1 MQRILLGTTQSVVS
15 YPRVLR
21 DDVMRL
27 SGVPTSATARR
38 VGQVSRDPETAYV
51 AATID
56 SLSTTTQ
63 GAHQEGDESI
73 TLNTAVAIVAGR
85 RYLITDAVHGRSLV
99 VEATRTGTSTELW
112 LAEPLLARVAN
123 NSTVQ
128 GLEVSVALTAAQT
141 SEPGPGYVLFRATV
155 DGILTEWDEAFRV
168 VRRITSIAL
177 TTTTLQHL
185 YPVVRRLASSTD
197 TTLEESIGAA
207 WQAMISPWLAAIG
220 ILDEDVITDDVL
232 IPVHAAAVVLH
243 LARQW
248 PAADVAY
255 VERLEASY
263 EQSKATTKDRVD
275 LAIRSQLEATPDPP
289 SPNNEPK
296 QKIMV
301 TR

>member
-51 AATID
+51 AASID
-56 SLSTTTQ
+56 ALSTTTQ

-73 TLNTAVAIVAGR
+73 TLAGAVAIVAGR
-85 RYLITDAVHGRSLV
+85 RYLITDATHGRVLT
-99 VEATRTGTSTELW
+99 VEATRTGTSTEMW
-112 LAEPLLARVAN
+112 LAEPLLADVAN
-123 NSTVQ
+123 GSAVR

-207 WQAMISPWLAAIG
+207 WLAMVQPWLAATG

-255 VERLEASY
+255 VERLETAY
-263 EQSKATTKDRVD
+263 EQTKATTKDRVD

-289 SPNNEPK
+289 SPGNEPK

>member
-56 SLSTTTQ
+56 TLTTTTQ

-73 TLNTAVAIVAGR
+73 TLAGAVAIVAGR

-99 VEATRTGTSTELW
+99 VEATKTGSSAELF
-112 LAEPLLARVAN
+112 LAEPLLADVAN
-123 NSTVQ
+123 ASTVR
-128 GLEVSVALTAAQT
+128 GLEVSVALTASQT

-207 WQAMISPWLAAIG
+207 WQAMVQPWLAAIG

-243 LARQW
+243 LANQW
-248 PAADVAY
+248 PAADVAF
-255 VERLEASY
+255 VERLQASY
-263 EQSKATTKDRVD
+263 EQTKQTTKDRVD
-275 LAIRSQLEATPDPP
+275 LAIRSQLETTPDPP

-296 QKIMV
+296 QQIRV

>member
-15 YPRVLR
+15 YPRVVR
-21 DDVMRL
+21 DDVVRY

-56 SLSTTTQ
+56 TLSTTTQ
-63 GAHQEGDESI
+63 GTHQEGDESI
-73 TLNTAVAIVAGR
+73 TLANASAIVAGR
-85 RYLITDAVHGRSLV
+85 QYQILDSAHGRVLI
-99 VEATRTGTSTELW
+99 VEATNTGTTTEMW
-112 LAEPLLARVAN
+112 LAEPLLAAVAN
-123 NSTVQ
+123 NSTVK
-128 GLEVSVALTAAQT
+128 GIEVSVALTAAQT

-155 DGILTEWDEAFRV
+155 DGTLTEWDEAFRV

-177 TTTTLQHL
+177 TTTMMQHL

-207 WQAMISPWLAAIG
+207 WTSLVQPWLAAIG
-220 ILDEDVITDDVL
+220 ILDEDIITDDVL
-232 IPVHAAAVVLH
+232 VPVHAAAVVLH

-248 PAADVAY
+248 PAADAAY

-263 EQSKATTKDRVD
+263 EQAKATTKDRVD

-296 QKIMV
+296 QQIRV

>member
-1 MQRILLGTTQSVVS
+1 MQRILLGTTQSVSS
-15 YPRVLR
+15 YARVVR
-21 DDVMRL
+21 DETVRY

-56 SLSTTTQ
+56 TLSTTTQ
-63 GAHQEGDESI
+63 GAHQEGGLSI
-73 TLNTAVAIVAGR
+73 TLAVAQPIVGGR
-85 RYLITDAVHGRSLV
+85 RYLLIDSSHGRSVV
-99 VEATRTGTSTELW
+99 VEATNTGTVTEMW
-112 LAEPLLARVAN
+112 LAEPLVCNIAN
-123 NSTVQ
+123 GSAVK
-128 GLEVSVALTAAQT
+128 GIEVSVALTAAQT

-155 DGILTEWDEAFRV
+155 DGLTTEWDEAFRV
-168 VRRITSIAL
+168 VRRITSVAL

-207 WQAMISPWLAAIG
+207 WVAMVQPWLAAIG
-220 ILDEDVITDDVL
+220 ILDEDIITDDVL

-243 LARQW
+243 LANQW
-248 PAADVAY
+248 PAADAAF
-255 VERLEASY
+255 VERLSASY
-263 EQSKATTKDRVD
+263 EQAKQTTKDRID

-289 SPNNEPK
+289 SPGNEPK
-296 QKIMV
+296 QQIRM

>member
-56 SLSTTTQ
+56 GLSRSTQ
-63 GAHQEGDESI
+63 GAHQEGDEAI
-73 TLNTAVAIVAGR
+73 TLNSAVAIVAGR

-99 VEATRTGTSTELW
+99 VEATKTGTASEMW
-112 LAEPLLARVAN
+112 LAEPLLADVAN

-207 WQAMISPWLAAIG
+207 WQAMVSPWLAAIG
-220 ILDEDVITDDVL
+220 ILDEDIITDDVL

-255 VERLEASY
+255 VERLEAAY

-289 SPNNEPK
+289 SPGNEAK

>member
-73 TLNTAVAIVAGR
+73 TLAGAVAIVAGR
-85 RYLITDAVHGRSLV
+85 RYLITDAVHGRVLT
-99 VEATRTGTSTELW
+99 VEATRTGSSAELW
-112 LAEPLLARVAN
+112 LAEPLLADVAN
-123 NSTVQ
+123 GSAVA

-155 DGILTEWDEAFRV
+155 DGIVTEWDEAFRV

-207 WQAMISPWLAAIG
+207 WQAMIQPWLAAIG
-220 ILDEDVITDDVL
+220 ILDEDIITDEVL

-243 LARQW
+243 LANQW
-248 PAADVAY
+248 PAADVAF
-255 VERLEASY
+255 VERLQASY
-263 EQSKATTKDRVD
+263 EQTKQTTKDRVD

-289 SPNNEPK
+289 SPGNEAK
-296 QKIMV
+296 QQIRV

>member
-56 SLSTTTQ
+56 SLSRTTQ
-63 GAHQEGDESI
+63 GAHQEGGESI
-73 TLNTAVAIVAGR
+73 TLNSAVAIVAGR

-99 VEATRTGTSTELW
+99 VEATKTGTSTEMW
-112 LAEPLLARVAN
+112 LAEPLLANVPGGSA
-123 NSTVQ
+123 VQ

-155 DGILTEWDEAFRV
+155 DGIVTEWDEAFRV

-207 WQAMISPWLAAIG
+207 WQAMVSPWLAAIG
-220 ILDEDVITDDVL
+220 ILDEDIITDDVL

-243 LARQW
+243 LANQW
-248 PAADVAY
+248 PAADVAF
-255 VERLEASY
+255 VERLQASY
-263 EQSKATTKDRVD
+263 EQAKQTTKDRVD

>member
-1 MQRILLGTTQSVVS
+1 M
-15 YPRVLR
+15 
-21 DDVMRL
+21 
-27 SGVPTSATARR
+27 
-38 VGQVSRDPETAYV
+38 
-51 AATID
+51 
-56 SLSTTTQ
+56 
-63 GAHQEGDESI
+63 
-73 TLNTAVAIVAGR
+73 
-85 RYLITDAVHGRSLV
+85 
-99 VEATRTGTSTELW
+99 W
-112 LAEPLLARVAN
+112 LAEPLLADVAN
-123 NSTVQ
+123 GSAVR

-207 WQAMISPWLAAIG
+207 WLAMVQPWLAATG
-220 ILDEDVITDDVL
+220 ILDEDIITDDVF
-232 IPVHAAAVVLH
+232 IAVHAAAVVLH

-255 VERLEASY
+255 VERLQVAY
-263 EQSKATTKDRVD
+263 DQTKATTKDRVD

-289 SPNNEPK
+289 SPGNEAK